1 MKHLPL
7 QCDQVEYSSVS
18 ISRGKRTLFQAIEN
32 TKNLVWQASNSSQIR
47 YNLKIHKPMVNP
59 LINKSH
65 GTLKYANSVY

>member
-32 TKNLVWQASNSSQIR
+32 TKIEFG
-47 YNLKIHKPMVNP
+47 KPPIPHKSG
-59 LINKSH
+59 I
-65 GTLKYANSVY
+65 T